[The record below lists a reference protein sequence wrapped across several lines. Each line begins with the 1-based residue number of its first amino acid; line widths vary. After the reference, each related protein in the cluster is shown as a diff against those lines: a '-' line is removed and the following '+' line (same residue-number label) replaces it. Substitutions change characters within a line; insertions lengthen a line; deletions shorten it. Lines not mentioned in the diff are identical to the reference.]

1 MRTSDFVSATQS
13 GRICGRDQLSP
24 ALERMPPQVSGF
36 VDAAVTPGSAGRN
49 REALVLDNMLTV
61 VGNLTDDPQFT
72 ITSTGVSVCTLRLAC
87 THRVF
92 DREFSRWRDGES
104 SFFTVVAWRQLA
116 ENVNTSLRKGDRV
129 AVVGRIR
136 QRPYE
141 HEGVRRVREEIEADT
156 VAADL
161 TWACVQVRRNRR
173 PAEAGATS
181 DTSTGGMAGQSE
193 VRSAA
198 AVPDDSAGSEQA
210 PGPEASRELADS
222 RTG

>member
-1 MRTSDFVSATQS
+1 M
-13 GRICGRDQLSP
+13 
-24 ALERMPPQVSGF
+24 
-36 VDAAVTPGSAGRN
+36 
-49 REALVLDNMLTV
+49 LDNMLTV

-72 ITSTGVSVCTLRLAC
+72 ITNGGVSVCTLRLAC

-92 DREFSRWRDGES
+92 DRESGRWKDGES

-116 ENVNTSLRKGDRV
+116 ENVNTSLRKGDRAV
-129 AVVGRIR
+129 AVGRIR

-173 PAEAGATS
+173 NAEAGGVADSQGTVAVEG
-181 DTSTGGMAGQSE
+181 DGAASE
-193 VRSAA
+193 V
-198 AVPDDSAGSEQA
+198 AVGQAGPTGPAQEPDDA
-210 PGPEASRELADS
+210 ASRELAHTS
-222 RTG
+222 AG